1 MADKRE
7 KFKFKLKRKI
17 VGRIEHTSFQK
28 FPQNILWFLFQCNLS
43 TGDQKKK
50 ISNENEITEEPRF
63 KFKSQFDFQETSHKF
78 SSDIDKL
85 YRIH

>member
-17 VGRIEHTSFQK
+17 ERIEHTSFQK

-43 TGDQKKK
+43 TGDLKKYQTK
-50 ISNENEITEEPRF
+50 M
-63 KFKSQFDFQETSHKF
+63 K
-78 SSDIDKL
+78 
-85 YRIH
+85 

>member
-17 VGRIEHTSFQK
+17 LVVGRIEHTSFQK

-43 TGDQKKK
+43 TGDLKKYQTK
-50 ISNENEITEEPRF
+50 M
-63 KFKSQFDFQETSHKF
+63 K
-78 SSDIDKL
+78 
-85 YRIH
+85 

>member
-17 VGRIEHTSFQK
+17 AGRIEHTSFQK

-50 ISNENEITEEPRF
+50 YQT
-63 KFKSQFDFQETSHKF
+63 KMK
-78 SSDIDKL
+78 
-85 YRIH
+85 